1 MNRSRTSRVGT
12 LEPDPFVL
20 VTVARLG
27 VDRTTNSPVIV
38 LREAVG
44 ERVLPVWIG
53 APEANAIAMA
63 MQGVQPVRPI
73 THDLLRHVLEGL
85 GGELLRVAITD
96 VRNST
101 YHAELLVR
109 HGDRELTAIDAR
121 PSDAIAV
128 ALRTASP
135 ILVATSLLRS
145 ADTDEPEAG
154 DTLDSNALRA
164 HLEQLDPQDF
174 GRFRP

>member
-1 MNRSRTSRVGT
+1 M
-12 LEPDPFVL
+12 
-20 VTVARLG
+20 ARLG

-38 LREAVG
+38 LRETVG

-63 MQGVQPVRPI
+63 MQGIQPARPI
-73 THDLLRHVLEGL
+73 THDLFRHVVEGL
-85 GGELLRVAITD
+85 GGELLRVAITE

-101 YHAELLVR
+101 YHAELLFR
-109 HGDRELTAIDAR
+109 RGERELTAIDAR

-128 ALRTASP
+128 ALRSSAP
-135 ILVATSLLRS
+135 ILVATSLLRD
-145 ADTDEPEAG
+145 ADAAEPEAG
-154 DTLDSNALRA
+154 DGLDSSALRA

>member
-1 MNRSRTSRVGT
+1 M
-12 LEPDPFVL
+12 
-20 VTVARLG
+20 ARLG
-27 VDRTTNSPVIV
+27 VDRITNSPVIV

-63 MQGVQPVRPI
+63 MQGIQPTRPV

-85 GGELLRVAITD
+85 GGELVRVAITA
-96 VRNST
+96 VRDST
-101 YHAELLVR
+101 YYAEMLVR
-109 HGDRELTAIDAR
+109 RGERDLAAIDAR

-128 ALRTASP
+128 ALRTMAP
-135 ILVATSLLRS
+135 ILVAASLLRS
-145 ADTDEPEAG
+145 ADVEEPEAG
-154 DTLDSNALRA
+154 DALDPDALRA